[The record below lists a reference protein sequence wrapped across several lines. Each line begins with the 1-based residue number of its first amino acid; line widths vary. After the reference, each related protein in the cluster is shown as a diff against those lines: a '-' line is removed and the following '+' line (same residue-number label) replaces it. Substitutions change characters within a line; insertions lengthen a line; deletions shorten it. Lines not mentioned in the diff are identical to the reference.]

1 MTEAQYL
8 KLKKEVQE
16 AQAAYE
22 RAKGAWQEL
31 LTRLR
36 EEFQVGGLDDAMKL
50 LDQLAK
56 EEKEAG
62 AAVEKA
68 YQEFVQKWK
77 I

>member
-31 LTRLR
+31 LTRLQ
-36 EEFQVGGLDDAMKL
+36 EEFQV
-50 LDQLAK
+50 
-56 EEKEAG
+56 
-62 AAVEKA
+62 
-68 YQEFVQKWK
+68 
-77 I
+77 